1 MKKSLKTNYIYNL
14 LYQILVM
21 VLPLITTP
29 YLSRTLGAEKIGI
42 YSFTLSILSYFILF
56 GCLGINLYGQRE
68 IAMVQDDVKKRSKIF
83 WSLFILKLITL
94 FTSFVVFALVNF
106 NDSIYG
112 IYYKILTIELFSN
125 IFDITWFYQGLEDF
139 KKVTIRNTVVRLLS
153 TLLIF
158 LFIKNENDLIFYFLI
173 YCGCNFLSCLTLW
186 YDLKKCI
193 KKVKINFRDIF
204 RHLKPTITLFLPQI
218 AIQIYTVL
226 DKTMLGF
233 ILGDMHE
240 VGYYEQSQ
248 KIVKMC
254 LMLITALGTVMI
266 PRIANLFANN
276 KQTELNEKIVNM
288 FNVVLIV
295 AFPMCFGLI
304 GISKDF
310 VPWFFGEGYSYVVS
324 LLSIFSFLILAIGLN
339 NITGMQYLIPT
350 KKQNIFTIS
359 VIAGA
364 IINFIL
370 NLILISK
377 LGGNGA
383 AVSTV
388 IAEFCIFLIQAFY
401 IRKIFNF
408 KLILKNNVKYLFS
421 SLIMFVI
428 VYIIGIFMDSTI
440 VTTSIQILS
449 GGIIYVSLLFI
460 LKDGLLNQFINII
473 KEKLKVGHNE
483 KNYKKG
489 N

>member
-1 MKKSLKTNYIYNL
+1 MKKSLKANYIYNL

-68 IAMVQDDVKKRSKIF
+68 IAMVQEDENKRSKVF
-83 WSLFILKLITL
+83 WALFILKLITL
-94 FTSFVVFALVNF
+94 LISFTVFAIFNF
-106 NDSIYG
+106 TDSVYG

-125 IFDITWFYQGLEDF
+125 IFDITWFFQGLEDF
-139 KKVTIRNTVVRLLS
+139 KKVTIRNTIVRLFS

-158 LFIKNENDLIFYFLI
+158 LFIKNENDLVFYFLI

-186 YDLKKCI
+186 YDLKKYV
-193 KKVKINFRDIF
+193 KKVKINFKDIF
-204 RHLKPTITLFLPQI
+204 NHIKPTISLFLPQI

-233 ILGDMHE
+233 ILGDMYE

-276 KQTELNEKIVNM
+276 KQTELNEKIVKM
-288 FNVVLIV
+288 FNVVLI
-295 AFPMCFGLI
+295 AALPMSFGLLA
-304 GISKDF
+304 ISKDF
-310 VPWFFGEGYSYVVS
+310 VPWFFSDGYSSVIS
-324 LLSIFSFLILAIGLN
+324 LLSIFSFLIIAIGLN

-350 KKQNIFTIS
+350 KKQNAFTIS
-359 VIAGA
+359 VIVGA
-364 IINFIL
+364 IINFVL
-370 NLILISK
+370 NLLLIPK
-377 LGGNGA
+377 LSGNGA
-383 AVSTV
+383 AISTV
-388 IAEFCIFLIQAFY
+388 TAEFCIFLIQAFY

-408 KLILKNNVKYLFS
+408 KLILKNNIKYLFS

-428 VYIIGIFMDSTI
+428 VYIVGIFMDSTI
-440 VTTSIQILS
+440 LTTFIQILV
-449 GGIIYVSLLFI
+449 GGIIYVFILFI
-460 LKDGLLNQFINII
+460 LKDGLLNQLINII
-473 KEKLKVGHNE
+473 KKKLKVGHNE
-483 KNYKKG
+483 KNSKKT